1 MLISLRGWGF
11 FIAFKFFVVLIAV
24 IFSRDSPSDAPVF
37 VAYNEAGV
45 DAKIKPL
52 ADNLFGAVYHLLSK
66 VLNWIFFRNY
76 Q

>member
-1 MLISLRGWGF
+1 MLS
-11 FIAFKFFVVLIAV
+11 
-24 IFSRDSPSDAPVF
+24 FSRDSPSDAPVF

-66 VLNWIFFRNY
+66 VITKVN
-76 Q
+76 

>member
-1 MLISLRGWGF
+1 MLISLQDWGF
-11 FIAFKFFVVLIAV
+11 YKAFKFFVVLIVV
-24 IFSRDSPSDAPVF
+24 IFSRDSPSEAPVF

-66 VLNWIFFRNY
+66 VITKGN
-76 Q
+76 